1 MGLTV
6 KNKNS
11 FAISEDI
18 SNFFAI
24 PIEEQK
30 ENNYEQ
36 LKKDIYELQI
46 DNEEKASIINKINLL
61 STNISL
67 KEKNNI
73 IKEID
78 FFISKY
84 NL

>member
-11 FAISEDI
+11 FAISEEI
-18 SNFFAI
+18 SNFFEI
-24 PIEEQK
+24 PLEEENKISYASLK
-30 ENNYEQ
+30 E
-36 LKKDIYELQI
+36 DIYSMEI

-61 STNISL
+61 STNISI

-73 IKEID
+73 TTEID
-78 FFISKY
+78 SFRRKY